1 MTKAPKQRLFDE
13 LARIAQA
20 LGHAHRLGILEQVAQ
35 GERSVEA
42 LAQTNGLSVAN
53 ASQHLKFLRAAGL
66 VASRRAGKF
75 VLYRL
80 ADEAVL
86 DLLAALRHLAERNSA
101 EVGRVLND
109 FFRQRDHLEAVTR
122 AELQSRIDL
131 GLVTVLDVRPH
142 DEFALG
148 HVPGAVNVPL
158 AELDARL
165 AEFDPAQEIVA
176 YCRGAYCVL
185 SFDAVA
191 RLRALGF
198 NARRLEDGFPEWRAA
213 GLPCEVHS
221 ESRSP

>member
-1 MTKAPKQRLFDE
+1 MPTSPKQVLFDE

-35 GERSVEA
+35 GERAVEV
-42 LAQTNGLSVAN
+42 LAQTNGISIAN
-53 ASQHLKFLRAAGL
+53 ASQHLKLLRAAGL

-80 ADEAVL
+80 ADDSVL
-86 DLLAALRHLAERNSA
+86 ELMSALRGTAERNSA
-101 EVGRVLND
+101 EVRRVLNEY
-109 FFRQRDHLEAVTR
+109 FWQRDGMEAVSRT
-122 AELQSRIDL
+122 ELLERIDL

-142 DEFALG
+142 DEFVLG
-148 HVPGAVNVPL
+148 HVPGSVNVPL
-158 AELDARL
+158 HQLEERLSELNSTH
-165 AEFDPAQEIVA
+165 EIVA

-191 RLRALGF
+191 RLRVLGF

-213 GLPCEVHS
+213 GLPCEVCT
-221 ESRSP
+221 ET